1 MVKLLTPTAC
11 PNCKHEFKVTSD
23 LDKMEFKDAIDGGN
37 PQASGQNTQ
46 QIEKPVETPKP
57 EVKIETVIE
66 DFKPNYECPNG
77 NCDIG
82 VHKNKNFKKR
92 PKGKCTNCNQFTK
105 HDKGTCPWCKSTD
118 IEALDPEELDELGI
132 DIPTEQEHDHEHE

>member
-1 MVKLLTPTAC
+1 MKLDFDCPGCKKEITLDTETLDISKLKDSQVKNVAAT
-11 PNCKHEFKVTSD
+11 
-23 LDKMEFKDAIDGGN
+23 
-37 PQASGQNTQ
+37 TQ
-46 QIEKPVETPKP
+46 QTQVLEKPEEKPKP
-57 EVKIETVIE
+57 ETKIETVIE

-105 HDKGTCPWCKSTD
+105 HDKGTCPWCKST
-118 IEALDPEELDELGI
+118 ELETLDPEELDELGI

>member
-1 MVKLLTPTAC
+1 MKLDFDC
-11 PNCKHEFKVTSD
+11 PGCKKEIT
-23 LDKMEFKDAIDGGN
+23 LDTETLDISKLKDSQIKNVA
-37 PQASGQNTQ
+37 ASAQQTQ
-46 QIEKPVETPKP
+46 VLEKPEEKPKP

-66 DFKPNYECPNG
+66 DFKPSYECPDG

-105 HDKGTCPWCKSTD
+105 HDKGTCPWCKSTE
-118 IEALDPEELDELGI
+118 IEQLDPEELDELGI
-132 DIPTEQEHDHEHE
+132 DMPAEQDHDHEHE

>member
-1 MVKLLTPTAC
+1 MKIDFDCPGCKKDLTLDTETLDVSKFQENQVKNATVSP
-11 PNCKHEFKVTSD
+11 
-23 LDKMEFKDAIDGGN
+23 
-37 PQASGQNTQ
+37 TQ
-46 QIEKPVETPKP
+46 QVVLEKPEEKPKP
-57 EVKIETVIE
+57 EVKVETVIE

-132 DIPTEQEHDHEHE
+132 DTPTEQEHDHEHE

>member
-1 MVKLLTPTAC
+1 MKIDFDCPGCKKDLTLDTETLDVSKLQESQVKNATVSST
-11 PNCKHEFKVTSD
+11 E
-23 LDKMEFKDAIDGGN
+23 
-37 PQASGQNTQ
+37 
-46 QIEKPVETPKP
+46 QIVLEKPEEKSKP

-118 IEALDPEELDELGI
+118 IEELDPEELDELGI
-132 DIPTEQEHDHEHE
+132 DTPPEQEHDHEHE

>member
-1 MVKLLTPTAC
+1 MKIDFDCPGCKKDLTLDTETLDVSKLQESKVKNATVSP
-11 PNCKHEFKVTSD
+11 
-23 LDKMEFKDAIDGGN
+23 
-37 PQASGQNTQ
+37 TQ
-46 QIEKPVETPKP
+46 QVILEKPEEKPKP
-57 EVKIETVIE
+57 EVKVETVIE
-66 DFKPNYECPNG
+66 DFKPNYECPDG

-132 DIPTEQEHDHEHE
+132 DTPTEQEHDHEHE

>member
-1 MVKLLTPTAC
+1 MKIDFDCPGCKKDLTLDTETLDVSKFQENQVKNA
-11 PNCKHEFKVTSD
+11 KVST
-23 LDKMEFKDAIDGGN
+23 
-37 PQASGQNTQ
+37 TQ
-46 QIEKPVETPKP
+46 VVLEKPEEKPKP

-132 DIPTEQEHDHEHE
+132 DAPTEQEHDHEHE

>member
-1 MVKLLTPTAC
+1 MKLDFDC
-11 PNCKHEFKVTSD
+11 PGCKKEIT
-23 LDKMEFKDAIDGGN
+23 LDTETLDISKLKDSQIKN
-37 PQASGQNTQ
+37 VASSAQQTQ
-46 QIEKPVETPKP
+46 VLEKPEAKPKP

-77 NCDIG
+77 NCDVG

-105 HDKGTCPWCKSTD
+105 HDKGTCPWCKSTE
-118 IEALDPEELDELGI
+118 IEELDPDELDELGI
-132 DIPTEQEHDHEHE
+132 DMPVEQEHEHEHE